1 MNSVH
6 SRKNLGRFYIVLALL
21 FVVFTAIAFAVPFRK
36 TPVFYLAY
44 GFGLLAIAAQLVI
57 QPRAFAQGVGARSK
71 FYGFPLARIGVWY
84 LAAQVVLSLLT
95 MALTAILPLWVP
107 LVIFVLLFAAA
118 AVGLIT
124 VDAVRDEAER
134 QDTSLADHTLS
145 MRTLQS
151 RAAAL
156 TEQCPAGSERRSLKK
171 LSEALQYSDP
181 VSSSATENIEHDL
194 SNYLDEL
201 QTALIEND
209 RKSIPEICSRTMNAL
224 SERNRICKLSK
235 STT

>member
-6 SRKNLGRFYIVLALL
+6 SRKNIGRFYIVLALL
-21 FVVFTAIAFAVPFRK
+21 FVVFTVIAFAVPFWK
-36 TPVFYLAY
+36 TPAFYLAY

-57 QPRAFAQGVGARSK
+57 QPRAFAQGAGARSK

-84 LAAQVVLSLLT
+84 LAAQLVLSFLT
-95 MALTAILPLWVP
+95 MALAAILPLWVP

-156 TEQCPAGSERRSLKK
+156 TEQCPAGSERSSLKK

-194 SNYLDEL
+194 SSYLDEL

-235 STT
+235 SSA